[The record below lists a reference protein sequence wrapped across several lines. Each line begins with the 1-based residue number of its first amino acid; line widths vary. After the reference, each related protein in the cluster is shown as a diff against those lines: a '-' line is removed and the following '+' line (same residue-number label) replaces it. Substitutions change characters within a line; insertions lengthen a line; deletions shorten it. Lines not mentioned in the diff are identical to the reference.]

1 MTNKALRFSG
11 FLGVLLL
18 HCFTGAAQKDTIAT
32 YYGGHGC
39 IDKTLYLF
47 SDSTFY
53 FEERSALFIPTSSKK
68 KGAYLFSDS
77 TITLY
82 AFKKLKFIKFKPEN
96 KYRENEFRVRNGD
109 ILMYSEE
116 AEHGKDSNFIRDYN
130 TMRLVRSR
138 FTR

>member
-1 MTNKALRFSG
+1 MNKTALRNPFIICSFLFLSFS
-11 FLGVLLL
+11 VK
-18 HCFTGAAQKDTIAT
+18 AQKDTVAT
-32 YYGGHGC
+32 FYGGHGC

-82 AFKKLKFIKFKPEN
+82 AFKKMKFIKFKPEN
-96 KYRENEFRVRNGD
+96 KYRENEFRIRNGN
-109 ILMYSEE
+109 ILMYDEE
-116 AEHGKDSNFIRDYN
+116 AEQGKDRNFIRDYH
-130 TMRLVRSR
+130 TMRLIRSR
-138 FTR
+138 NSQ